1 MSDTSASEKTE
12 QATPKRMKEVR
23 EKGQLASSKDFTG
36 WISVAAAAVTI
47 PAVIGAGADS
57 TTTMVSS
64 FRTLVAHP
72 EPEVAL
78 EFMINALM
86 QVLPIIGPMLAVVF
100 VATIVAS
107 MLQGGIHLKK
117 FKPSFEHFNLLKGVQ
132 RIFGKQA
139 LWEGAKALLKTAVVG
154 LVLCIAIQGLVP
166 FLMNAGGLPVTSLLG
181 TASSAVTGLMQSA
194 IAAGIGLAILDVF
207 VVIRRN
213 RKKTMM
219 TKQEVRDENKS
230 SEGDPHVKGQR
241 RSRQL
246 AMSRNRMIAAV
257 ASADVV
263 LLNPTHIAV
272 ALKYEP
278 GKSAPRVVAKGSGAI
293 AAKIRER
300 AADTRVPM
308 VENIPLARALHAAC
322 DVGQEI
328 PEELYSQVAQVL
340 AFVMSL
346 KRRGAAMG
354 VHRLSTKAAA

>member
-1 MSDTSASEKTE
+1 MPDQPTGEKTE

-36 WISVAAAAVTI
+36 WISMAAAAVTI
-47 PAVIGAGADS
+47 PAVIAAGADS
-57 TTTMVSS
+57 TSSMVAS
-64 FRTLVAHP
+64 FRTLVANP
-72 EPEVAL
+72 EPQVAQ
-78 EFMINALM
+78 EFTTNALM
-86 QVLPIIGPMLAVVF
+86 QVLPIIAPMLGVVF

-107 MLQGGIHLKK
+107 MLQGGIHFKK

-132 RIFGKQA
+132 RIFGRQA

-154 LVLCIAIQGLVP
+154 LVLCVAIQGLVP
-166 FLMNAGGLPVTSLLG
+166 FLMNAGGLPVSSLLG
-181 TASSAVTGLMQSA
+181 TATSAVSGLMQAA

-207 VVIRRN
+207 VVFRRN

-246 AMSRNRMIAAV
+246 AMSRNRMMAAV
-257 ASADVV
+257 GGADVV

-278 GKSAPRVVAKGSGAI
+278 GRSAPRVVAKGSGAI
-293 AAKIRER
+293 AAKIREK
-300 AADTRVPM
+300 AAETRVPM

-322 DVGQEI
+322 DVGEEI
-328 PEELYSQVAQVL
+328 PEELYGQVAQVL

-354 VHRLSTKAAA
+354 VHRLATKLAA